1 VAGKI
6 AITVDG
12 RVTEVSVDPEMPL
25 IYVLMN

>member
-1 VAGKI
+1 LAGEI

-12 RVTEVSVDPEMPL
+12 RVTEVSVDPETPL